1 MSATFNS
8 VEKLDV
14 NKVLL
19 NSSDKVSVQL
29 SLLALKMFG
38 SMFPNVLAFFILRFL
53 NSFSISDKEASL
65 KENDAGFLI
74 LSLINRILG

>member
-1 MSATFNS
+1 MSAIFNS
-8 VEKLDV
+8 VGKLDV

-19 NSSDKVSVQL
+19 NSSTKVSEQL
-29 SLLALKMFG
+29 SLLALKIFG
-38 SMFPNVLAFFILRFL
+38 GIFPNVLAFFVLRFL